1 MCQCVLGVEGG
12 GKRAHREQGPSYKR
26 KKNKNRGLTKKIP
39 KRKGLFEGGR
49 IKRVSSLQSFTTTKP
64 ICSTKIHR
72 KKKDKEKEGASY
84 NSSSSHHPLHLIII
98 GLSLLYLSFLFLY
111 IFLSSFSLLFPFAP
125 ISSPTIIQT
134 PFYVF
139 LFILPFHNL
148 FIKLKI
154 IILSS
159 NNPKVAQS
167 LTCFIL
173 YNL

>member
-26 KKNKNRGLTKKIP
+26 KKNKNRSTHRGLTKKIP
-39 KRKGLFEGGR
+39 KRKGLLEGVR
-49 IKRVSSLQSFTTTKP
+49 IKRVSPLQSFTTTKP
-64 ICSTKIHR
+64 NCSTKIHR

-134 PFYVF
+134 PFYIF
-139 LFILPFHNL
+139 LFILPFHNNL

-154 IILSS
+154 II
-159 NNPKVAQS
+159 
-167 LTCFIL
+167 
-173 YNL
+173 